1 MVGLQTIYFIKL
13 NRGISNCFH
22 IFTDYDHAYAWC
34 MGECIPINQIVST
47 NFDARGHL
55 AIY

>member
-1 MVGLQTIYFIKL
+1 MAGLHSIYYIKV